1 MSSTLVD
8 IGVHN
13 IHKQG
18 AYSIIWHEIF
28 PLILDD
34 LKDADRIIPPQN
46 STSTIEKPYTIR
58 VKILV

>member
-34 LKDADRIIPPQN
+34 LKDADRIIPPPKLNKHHWEALHYQG
-46 STSTIEKPYTIR
+46 
-58 VKILV
+58 